1 MSGHSKWANIKNRKG
16 AQDKKRSEAFTK
28 ISKNIITAIRV
39 GGGITNVEGNLGL
52 KIAIEKAREV
62 NMPKENIDRLIS
74 RFEERKA
81 NLVNLTLEGYG
92 PFGVPMIVEVE
103 TDNKNRI
110 LGEIKLIFRNYGG
123 SLGDNN
129 SVMFQFSR
137 VGEIELKND
146 ISEEKQLELIDLGV
160 NDFDDK
166 TLLVNPDNLIQITN
180 EIKKMNLE
188 IVNSSV
194 SLRANNP
201 TLLESEDEVE
211 KIIEM
216 IEEIEENDDVLNVFA
231 GFDYKKV

>member
-1 MSGHSKWANIKNRKG
+1 
-16 AQDKKRSEAFTK
+16 
-28 ISKNIITAIRV
+28 
-39 GGGITNVEGNLGL
+39 
-52 KIAIEKAREV
+52 
-62 NMPKENIDRLIS
+62 
-74 RFEERKA
+74 
-81 NLVNLTLEGYG
+81 
-92 PFGVPMIVEVE
+92 MIVEVE